1 MASTHLN
8 LGETAKTFR
17 DLHRPGRPLVLANV
31 YDMLSAKTVAGLSSC
46 HALATASYS
55 VALAAGTTDD
65 ELTLDQNMA
74 AARQIGRVAAAHGK
88 PLTVDLQDGYG
99 DRLADAVRQVIAAG
113 AVGINLEDYDRGAK
127 AFYSVDEAAARVRTA
142 VQVAAGDAPVAGG
155 LRDFVVN
162 ARCDTLV
169 QGGELAEVIER
180 GKSYLDAGATS
191 VFVWGG
197 RQRGVS
203 RAEVEQLVTAF
214 DGRLSVS
221 FKWEDGLT
229 VAELAAMGVARI
241 SVGPAIMFFAMA
253 EYERRAR
260 LLLDQAQY

>member
-1 MASTHLN
+1 MAPAN
-8 LGETAKTFR
+8 LSETAKTFR

-31 YDMLSAKTVAGLSSC
+31 YDILSAKTVAGLPSC

-65 ELTLDQNMA
+65 ELTLDQNIA
-74 AARQIGRVAAAHGK
+74 AARQIGKVAAAHGK

-113 AVGINLEDYDRGAK
+113 AVGINLEDYDREAK
-127 AFYSVDEAAARVRTA
+127 TFYSVDEAAARVRTA
-142 VQVAAGDAPVAGG
+142 VQVAGDAPGAG

-180 GKSYLDAGATS
+180 GKRYLDAGATS

-203 RAEVEQLVTAF
+203 RAEVERLVAAF

-221 FKWEDGLT
+221 FKWEEGLT
-229 VAELAAMGVARI
+229 VAELAAIGVARI

-260 LLLDQAQY
+260 HLLDQAQY